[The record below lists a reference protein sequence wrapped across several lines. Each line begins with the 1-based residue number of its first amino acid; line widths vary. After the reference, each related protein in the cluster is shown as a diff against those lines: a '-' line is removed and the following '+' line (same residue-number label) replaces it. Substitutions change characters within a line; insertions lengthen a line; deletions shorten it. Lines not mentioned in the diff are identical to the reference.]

1 LWETRRVYHAPTGYT
16 HDGLEVITIEAMW
29 TIALLAALAQ
39 APAIQDIEV
48 VFETEAGS
56 FRMELYPDKAP
67 KHVAFFLD
75 LVNKGYYNG
84 SGFHRVY
91 ANALV
96 QGGDP
101 LLKDP
106 KTPKN
111 LFGTGGLKLQK
122 SEFNDLKHERG
133 VVSTVSIPNVPDS
146 DGAQFFVCLAAQP
159 ALDGKYSAFGKVTE
173 GFEALEKISQIP
185 ASADGLADKPLKIL
199 KASVDKKKTEP
210 FLDSKPEDLKKIVR
224 IETTLGTIK
233 VETQPEWAPETVRNF
248 LKLTQTGWYNGQG
261 FHRIAKGFV
270 VQGGS
275 EGYRQ
280 GAQSHPGDR
289 WVHSIKGEF
298 SAEVKHVRGILSM
311 ARTEDPNSAT
321 TSFFFVLAPS
331 THLDNKY
338 AAFARVTE
346 GLEVLEAF
354 EKEEVDGETPK
365 RRLEMIRAVIE

>member
-1 LWETRRVYHAPTGYT
+1 
-16 HDGLEVITIEAMW
+16 MW
-29 TIALLAALAQ
+29 TLALLAVLA
-39 APAIQDIEV
+39 QDIEV
-48 VFETEAGS
+48 VMETEAGS
-56 FRMELYPDKAP
+56 FRMELYPEKAP

-75 LVNKGYYNG
+75 LVKKDYYKG

-111 LFGTGGLKLQK
+111 LFGTGGLRLLK
-122 SEFNDLKHERG
+122 SEYNDLKHERG
-133 VVSTVSIPNVPDS
+133 IVSTVSIPNMPDS
-146 DGAQFFVCLAAQP
+146 DGAQFFVCLAPQP
-159 ALDGKYSAFGKVTE
+159 ALDGKYSVFGKVTE
-173 GFEALEKISQIP
+173 GFEVLEKISNIP
-185 ASADGLADKPLKIL
+185 AAADGLAEKPLRIL
-199 KASVDKKKTEP
+199 GSRIEKKKTEP
-210 FLDSKPEDLKKIVR
+210 FLDAKPEELRKIVR
-224 IETTLGTIK
+224 IETSLGTVR
-233 VETQPEWAPETVRNF
+233 VETHPEWAVENVRNF
-248 LKLTQTGWYNGQG
+248 LKLVETRWYEGQG

-280 GAQSHPGDR
+280 GSQSHPGDR
-289 WVHSIKGEF
+289 WVHPVKGEF
-298 SAEVKHVRGILSM
+298 SKEVKHERGILSM

-321 TSFFFVLAPS
+321 TSFFFVLANSP
-331 THLDNKY
+331 HLDGQY
-338 AAFARVTE
+338 SAFARIIE

-365 RRLEMIRAVIE
+365 RRLEIQRVAIE